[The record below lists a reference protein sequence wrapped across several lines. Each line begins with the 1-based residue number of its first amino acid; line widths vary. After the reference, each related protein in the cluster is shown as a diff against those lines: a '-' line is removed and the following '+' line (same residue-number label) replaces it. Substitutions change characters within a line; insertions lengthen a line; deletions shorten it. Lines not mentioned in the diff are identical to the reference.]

1 MKKMINI
8 KEASNIFGL
17 SEYEIRIGIK
27 NGRYPFY
34 RIGQKRGKY
43 LIDYE
48 LFANEL
54 KKASM
59 NNMANASQSALS
71 SEIINP
77 DIYGK
82 LRRVSK

>member
-1 MKKMINI
+1 MKKMITI
-8 KEASNIFGL
+8 KEAANIFGL

-59 NNMANASQSALS
+59 NNMLNASKNVLPN
-71 SEIINP
+71 EIINS
-77 DIYGK
+77 DIYGT
-82 LRRVSK
+82 LRKVSK

>member
-1 MKKMINI
+1 MQKMISI
-8 KEASNIFGL
+8 KETAKIFGL

-34 RIGQKRGKY
+34 KIGQKRGKY

-48 LFANEL
+48 LFASEL

-59 NNMANASQSALS
+59 NNMISAGKDAIP
-71 SEIINP
+71 SEFINP

-82 LRRVSK
+82 LRKVSK